1 MLPSLRQRLIIGLA
15 VAVGATSWLLVAAAL
30 RVADGSTGIS
40 ITTAAVGPAAAALI
54 MVVAAVPAVI
64 GGLVVACTGNPLSGV
79 FAVATALCIVA
90 GWGGSIDEWI
100 IRDAATP
107 PGIYG
112 WLIVEVCVWEAA
124 LLVTLALMRTVPEHL
139 RHPLRALISEDHLNA
154 DVAPRRVNVKSAAA
168 AAICASIG
176 AVLSLFILRSTE
188 SGQVIWALIL
198 AFLIGGLAAH
208 LIVPDSDCWAIL
220 LSPGLVAVVAYTWVL
235 LSFDDRAPFLAA
247 WYGVGRTATA
257 MPGPALALPI
267 HYASAALVGCTLGVG
282 WAQGLNA
289 ARLRIVDA

>member
-15 VAVGATSWLLVAAAL
+15 VAIGAASWLLVAAAL
-30 RVADGSTGIS
+30 RAADGSTGLS
-40 ITTAAVGPAAAALI
+40 IATASVGPAAAALI
-54 MVVAAVPAVI
+54 MLVAAVPAVI
-64 GGLVVACTGNPLSGV
+64 GGLIVAGTGNPLSGV
-79 FAVATALCIVA
+79 FAVAAALCVVA
-90 GWGGSIDEWI
+90 IWGGSIDEWI
-100 IRDAATP
+100 IRDGASA

-112 WLIVEVCVWEAA
+112 WLIVEVGVWEAA
-124 LLVTLALMRTVPEHL
+124 LVVVLILMKTVPEHL
-139 RHPLRALISEDHLNA
+139 RRPLTALISDDHLNA
-154 DVAPRRVNVKSAAA
+154 DVAPRRITVKSAAA

-176 AVLSLFILRSTE
+176 TVLSIFLLRSTE

-208 LIVPDSDCWAIL
+208 LIVPEGDCWAIL

-235 LSFDDRAPFLAA
+235 LSFDDKTPFLAA

-257 MPGPALALPI
+257 VPGPALALPI
-267 HYASAALVGCTLGVG
+267 HYASAALIGCTLGVG

-289 ARLRIVDA
+289 ARMRVVEA